1 MKTIR
6 DDVAAQAL
14 ASMIFHRDMA
24 AMMIRR
30 ASTCEPERERLH
42 REHEIVNAAI
52 LKWDWPA
59 PTAEVT
65 A

>member
-24 AMMIRR
+24 AMMARR
-30 ASTCEPERERLH
+30 ASTNEGERARLH
-42 REHEIVNAAI
+42 REHETVNAAI
-52 LKWDWPA
+52 MKWDWPA
-59 PTAEVT
+59 PGEA